1 MEGDGAV
8 MKYPIG
14 IEMTEGYLAYEV
26 QGAAMKLVKDVMLV
40 KNGENLVITAD
51 TSTDMRV
58 VEAVMQAA
66 YTVGAFPILI
76 KYPTTGK
83 AFEEPTA
90 PVANAVTA
98 ADVWIEFAY
107 YCVMHS
113 PCFQKAIAN
122 GARYTC
128 LCGMDA
134 IMLVNTIGKIDYNLV
149 VEFGEYLT
157 QRVQQAN
164 EVIVRDANGTDLR
177 AYNRG
182 RKVKHSGQLATKK
195 GYPIMLGG
203 QVSWCPVE
211 ETIEGTIV
219 FDATIFPPSQIGILK
234 EPVCVEFHE
243 GRIIKIYGGIQAD
256 IFRKWLDSFH
266 DPNMYRLAH
275 YSLGFNPG
283 VRQATG
289 RIVEDERIFGCIE
302 FGIGSQ
308 GKSLN
313 GAFWD
318 AAAHTDGVVS
328 KPTIILDGIEIEE
341 NGIYK
346 DSTCIKYCKKL
357 GIADYQ

>member
-1 MEGDGAV
+1 ME
-8 MKYPIG
+8 YPIG
-14 IEMTEGYLAYEV
+14 IEMTEGYLSYEV
-26 QGAAMKLVKDVMLV
+26 QGAAMKLVRDVMLV
-40 KNGENLVITAD
+40 KQGESVVVTAD

-58 VEAVMQAA
+58 VEAVMKAA
-66 YTVGAFPILI
+66 YTIGAVPVLI

-83 AFEEPTA
+83 AFEEPA
-90 PVANAVTA
+90 LPVANAVAA

-128 LCGMDA
+128 LCGMDT
-134 IMLVNTIGKIDYNLV
+134 IMLVNTVGKINYGMV

-157 QRVQQAN
+157 QRVQKAD
-164 EVIVRDANGTDLR
+164 EVIVRDANGTDLK

-219 FDATIFPPSQIGILK
+219 FDAALFPPAEIGILRD
-234 EPVCVEFHE
+234 PVRVTFHE
-243 GRIIKIYGGIQAD
+243 GRVTDISGGAQAE
-256 IFRKWLDSFH
+256 IFKKWIDSFQ

-275 YSLGFNPG
+275 YSIGFNPG
-283 VRQATG
+283 VRKATG

-308 GKSLN
+308 GASLN

-328 KPTIILDGIEIEE
+328 KPTIILDGEVIEE
-341 NGIYK
+341 NGVYK
-346 DSTCIKYCKKL
+346 DPVCIEYCKKL
-357 GIADYQ
+357 GIAEYE

>member
-1 MEGDGAV
+1 ME
-8 MKYPIG
+8 YPIG
-14 IEMTEGYLAYEV
+14 IEMTEGYLSCEV
-26 QGAAMKLVKDVMLV
+26 QGAATKLVRDVMLV
-40 KNGENLVITAD
+40 KEGESVVITAD

-58 VEAVMQAA
+58 VEAVMGAA
-66 YTVGAFPILI
+66 FTVGAVPVLV

-83 AFEEPTA
+83 AFEEPAA
-90 PVANAVTA
+90 PVANAVA
-98 ADVWIEFAY
+98 VADVWIEFAY

-128 LCGMDA
+128 LCGMDTV
-134 IMLVNTIGKIDYNLV
+134 MLVNTVGRINYNMV

-157 QRVQQAN
+157 QRVQRAD
-164 EVIVRDANGTDLR
+164 EVIIRDANGTDLK

-219 FDATIFPPSQIGILK
+219 FDAAIFPPSQIGILR
-234 EPVCVEFHE
+234 EPVRVEFHE
-243 GRIIKIYGGIQAD
+243 GCVTRISGGVQAD
-256 IFRKWLDSFH
+256 IFRKWIDSFQ

-275 YSLGFNPG
+275 YSMGFNPG
-283 VRQATG
+283 VRRATG

-328 KPTIILDGIEIEE
+328 RPTIILDGEVIEE
-341 NGIYK
+341 NGVYK
-346 DSTCIKYCKKL
+346 DPVCVEYCRKL
-357 GIADYQ
+357 GIAEYQ